1 MYSVNTSTSDCRGER
16 ARWDAVHAHDHRE
29 RLQADRRALA
39 AALAIIACFTVVEV
53 AAGLIAGSLALLA
66 DAGHMFTDAA
76 ALGAALFAAWMAARP
91 ARGPWTFWFRRV
103 EILAAQANG
112 ILLAL
117 LGAWIVYAAIRRLVS
132 PSDVEGEIGLGVGL
146 AGIAVS
152 LAATAI
158 LAKGSRESL
167 NVRGAFLH
175 VAADVVAFAG
185 TSVAGFLILVTG
197 WDRWDP
203 LAGLAVAAL
212 IFWAAFRLLRD
223 SARIFLEGAPSDIDP
238 AAVGRALAA
247 EPHVVEVHDLH
258 VWTVSTG
265 FPALSAHVLVEPA
278 ADCHAVRRSLELLL
292 VERFELTHTTL
303 QVEHAS
309 DAAGRVA
316 CGARRLERVAGDVTL
331 ALNVADAASCERFV
345 AEAVERLGSLDILVN
360 GAGLALGRDP
370 FTASTEDDEHAVLET
385 NVNGLLR
392 MTRLCL
398 PHLRDGGH
406 IVNLGSVAGRQAYE
420 NGAVYVTSKFAVRGF
435 TYALREDL
443 LGRPIRITT
452 VDPGLVET
460 EFSLVRFRGDAET
473 AANVY
478 RGVEAMR
485 PDDIAECV
493 LFALTR
499 PPHVNIDEI
508 VVKALAQ
515 SSGARI
521 LRDS

>member
-1 MYSVNTSTSDCRGER
+1 M
-16 ARWDAVHAHDHRE
+16 
-29 RLQADRRALA
+29 QADRRALA

-91 ARGPWTFWFRRV
+91 ARGPWTFGFRRV

-132 PSDVEGEIGLGVGL
+132 PSDVEGEIVLGVGL

-158 LAKGSRESL
+158 LARGSRESL

-278 ADCHAVRRSLELLL
+278 ADCHAVRRSLERLL
-292 VERFELTHTTL
+292 VERFELSHTTL

-309 DAAGRVA
+309 DTAGRVA
-316 CGARRLERVAGDVTL
+316 FGRAFRRRAP
-331 ALNVADAASCERFV
+331 
-345 AEAVERLGSLDILVN
+345 
-360 GAGLALGRDP
+360 LGR
-370 FTASTEDDEHAVLET
+370 
-385 NVNGLLR
+385 R
-392 MTRLCL
+392 
-398 PHLRDGGH
+398 
-406 IVNLGSVAGRQAYE
+406 
-420 NGAVYVTSKFAVRGF
+420 
-435 TYALREDL
+435 
-443 LGRPIRITT
+443 
-452 VDPGLVET
+452 
-460 EFSLVRFRGDAET
+460 
-473 AANVY
+473 
-478 RGVEAMR
+478 
-485 PDDIAECV
+485 
-493 LFALTR
+493 
-499 PPHVNIDEI
+499 
-508 VVKALAQ
+508 
-515 SSGARI
+515 
-521 LRDS
+521 